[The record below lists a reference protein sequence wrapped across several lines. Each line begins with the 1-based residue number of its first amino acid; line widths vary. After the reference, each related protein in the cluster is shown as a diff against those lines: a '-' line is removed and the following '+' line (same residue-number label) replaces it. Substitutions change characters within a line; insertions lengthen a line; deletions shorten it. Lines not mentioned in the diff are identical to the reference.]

1 MEAGLDPPW
10 DGDGTDSRGCTITN
24 TVFSLFIY
32 VRTSVI
38 LSVETV
44 PGQYLKSVHP
54 PMLKSQFECAP
65 KSFRYFGPL
74 ARPSDRRLKNGKWE
88 SGKVGG
94 GLRNAILGYSRT
106 VAVRDLALWFS
117 ALRVAPPFSLSLS
130 PPPAP
135 NPPTSPFLVLFLVFL
150 FVRSVSLSS
159 PLHPCSFS

>member
-1 MEAGLDPPW
+1 VEAGLDPPW

-106 VAVRDLALWFS
+106 VAVRDLALSSQGCSLGPFPFPFPHP
-117 ALRVAPPFSLSLS
+117 LPPTHPPPPFS
-130 PPPAP
+130 
-135 NPPTSPFLVLFLVFL
+135 FFFLVFL
-150 FVRSVSLSS
+150 FVSSVSLSS